1 MIWFSQLLTSRPA
14 TECGQPFA
22 NWLLGHFPL
31 YPKDFC
37 SSSTASILTRL
48 SSSLLFECPFERD
61 LREKLSICRPRVENA
76 PRALRALSEATF
88 PNKTE
93 RHTEED
99 ELDME
104 YLVKKPQRQRKGA
117 KGSTKSF
124 NPLGEK
130 ALGFFDFSAPFDS
143 QEAENQIRAILKDQQ
158 DILKVFDLFYG

>member
-1 MIWFSQLLTSRPA
+1 
-14 TECGQPFA
+14 
-22 NWLLGHFPL
+22 
-31 YPKDFC
+31 
-37 SSSTASILTRL
+37 
-48 SSSLLFECPFERD
+48 
-61 LREKLSICRPRVENA
+61 
-76 PRALRALSEATF
+76 
-88 PNKTE
+88 
-93 RHTEED
+93 
-99 ELDME
+99 ME